1 MPNSSGYP
9 DEDFGGDPL
18 DDSYEGDSAS
28 PRFAAGSEEDPD
40 AGASA
45 SPQWTRRLVALLA
58 GLLRIHLQIAATEAR
73 RDQQRLVRGIVYV
86 GVAGFLALLALLLSE
101 GLALWGLLQIPL
113 RWPWALSA
121 LIGSNLTVAGLLLL
135 LARRSLQSPVM
146 PETRALLRRTMR
158 SLFLT

>member
-1 MPNSSGYP
+1 MPNSGSYP
-9 DEDFGGDPL
+9 DGDFSVDPF
-18 DDSYEGDSAS
+18 DDSYDGDSA
-28 PRFAAGSEEDPD
+28 RHGFAAGSEADPD

-73 RDQQRLVRGIVYV
+73 RDQQRLVRGLVCL
-86 GVAGFLALLALLLSE
+86 GVAGFLALLALLMSE

-121 LIGSNLTVAGLLLL
+121 LIGCNLTVSGLLLL
-135 LARRSLQSPVM
+135 LARRSFQSPVM

-158 SLFLT
+158 SLFLS